1 MCHQNCN
8 TMACVHG
15 KMKDF
20 GLLALRLALAFIF
33 IYSGYMKLGPS
44 HDLVSGMFGKLIGPA
59 SAGSFW
65 AYFVGG
71 VEFFGGLML
80 LLGVFASYAAV
91 VLSIVM
97 VVAIF
102 TAHWGGPING
112 YFMPLAVLGGTLA
125 IMGSGAG
132 CFRLVKT
139 ECHCPKCKAMC
150 SSEKSMSKDEDMDGC
165 CGNGGGCCDDKK

>member
-8 TMACVHG
+8 TMACAHE

-44 HDLVSGMFGKLIGPA
+44 NAMASGMFGKLIGPE
-59 SAGSFW
+59 SWGSFW

-112 YFMPLAVLGGTLA
+112 YFLPLAVLGGTLA
-125 IMGSGAG
+125 IMGNGAG
-132 CFRLVKT
+132 CWRLVKT

-150 SSEKSMSKDEDMDGC
+150 SSEKSMGKGEEMDGC
-165 CGNGGGCCDDKK
+165 CGKGDGCCGDKK